1 MLQSGV
7 SHCSLIFPAS
17 FSFFL
22 TSVLK
27 LFFRIKAKK
36 RLMHIRLKNSDK
48 RKSSR
53 KQTLNLKDLVLMET
67 NRPCQPTV

>member
-27 LFFRIKAKK
+27 LFFRIKAKNIDAYK
-36 RLMHIRLKNSDK
+36 AQ
-48 RKSSR
+48 
-53 KQTLNLKDLVLMET
+53 KQWQEEE
-67 NRPCQPTV
+67 Q